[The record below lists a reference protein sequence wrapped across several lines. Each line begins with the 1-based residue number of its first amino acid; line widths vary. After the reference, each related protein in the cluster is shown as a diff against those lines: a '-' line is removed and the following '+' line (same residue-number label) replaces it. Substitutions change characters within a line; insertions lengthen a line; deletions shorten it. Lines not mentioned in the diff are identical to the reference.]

1 MSEAEETQ
9 VEETELPKP
18 QSIYE
23 VFETDE
29 GLEASGVWFDYA
41 FGRFKLSYVGG
52 ANQAFQREYAERM
65 KPYAEAEARGM
76 MDAQVRRQIQIDCYV
91 EYVLKDWTD
100 VIDREG
106 EELPYT
112 KKDATQLFTELP
124 HLFEMIRTAAT
135 NFANYRRIYAD
146 AAVGN

>member
-1 MSEAEETQ
+1 MSEAEEVQ
-9 VEETELPKP
+9 ETEEPLPKP

-52 ANQAFQREYAERM
+52 ANQDFQREYAERM

-76 MDAQVRRQIQIDCYV
+76 MDDKVRRQIQIDCYV
-91 EYVLKDWTD
+91 DYVLKDWTD
-100 VIDREG
+100 VIDRNSED
-106 EELPYT
+106 LPYS
-112 KKDATQLFTELP
+112 KEAAKQLFLDLP
-124 HLFEMIRTAAT
+124 HLFNMIRTAAT
-135 NFANYRRIYAD
+135 NFANYRRIYVD
-146 AAVGN
+146 EAVGN